1 MIILSIE
8 DYLNLE
14 VGEQVRWLNKQR
26 AMKQL
31 KVIAEEMGVAA
42 YVLEKPIKSAGFKYD
57 SNRRRYVLQEQE
69 RDGTRQDALQFLEE
83 NLEVL
88 KDLILQTA
96 QSKEEC
102 RFVIDPLLLANRTYR
117 PISLRIQEDV
127 YQRFSE
133 LFQRQF
139 QHYKMQD
146 IVSQAL
152 LEFCER
158 YEQK

>member
-1 MIILSIE
+1 MSIE

-14 VGEQVRWLNKQR
+14 IEEQVRWLNKQR

-31 KVIAEEMGVAA
+31 KVIAEEMGVGA
-42 YVLEKPIKSAGFKYD
+42 YVLEKPIKSAGYKYD
-57 SNRRRYVLQEQE
+57 SNRKRYVLQRQE
-69 RDGTRQDALQFLEE
+69 LDEIQQDTLQFLED
-83 NLEVL
+83 NLDIL
-88 KDLILQTA
+88 KGLILQA
-96 QSKEEC
+96 GQSEDEQ
-102 RFVIDPLLLANRTYR
+102 RLVIDPLLLANRTYK

-127 YQRFSE
+127 YKRFSE
-133 LFQRQF
+133 LFQRQY

>member
-1 MIILSIE
+1 MSIV

-14 VGEQVRWLNKQR
+14 IEEQVKWLNKRR
-26 AMKQL
+26 ATKRL
-31 KVIAEEMGVAA
+31 KVIAQEMGVGA
-42 YVLEKPIKSAGFKYD
+42 YVLEKPIKSAGYKYD

-69 RDGTRQDALQFLEE
+69 RDGIRQDALQFLED

-88 KDLILQTA
+88 KDLILRTA

-102 RFVIDPLLLANRTYR
+102 RFVIDPLLLANRTYK

-127 YQRFSE
+127 YKRFSE
-133 LFQRQF
+133 LFQRQY